1 MVGDRLII
9 YHSILRRCLSIN
21 VNIFRRNELIEQ
33 ESARLM
39 DIHNYII
46 YLHDLIR
53 DPKMIPKMQII
64 VLSRLMID
72 LEIMA
77 NLWSAVTMN

>member
-1 MVGDRLII
+1 
-9 YHSILRRCLSIN
+9 
-21 VNIFRRNELIEQ
+21 
-33 ESARLM
+33 M

-77 NLWSAVTMN
+77 NLWSAVTMNWLILDVSDSRKPYEVWKELIKFNF